1 MKLFLL
7 IVTTM
12 WILMIGCVHMKDF
25 SNTEQE
31 MRAIE
36 KVIDNSIGWALTK
49 DKDLLFNSLAQDSS
63 FFIYHPDNASTIH
76 GFEAFRNY
84 TENVFMNEAFRAT
97 SYKIKDL
104 KINLSLDGM
113 VAWFS
118 ARLDDFGEWNG
129 KPAGWKDVR
138 WTGVLEKRK
147 GYWVIVQMHFSF
159 ASDSKD

>member
-1 MKLFLL
+1 
-7 IVTTM
+7 
-12 WILMIGCVHMKDF
+12 MIGCVHMKDF